1 MTLLLKNSEIKKYI
15 CIDKTI
21 IPIIERAFI
30 ALSNKKAIMPP
41 IMRLDIEENNGE
53 VDVKTAYIK
62 GYNNFAVKISPGFFN
77 NYKLGLPST
86 SGMMNL
92 FNSKTGLLES
102 VLLDNG
108 YLTNVRTAIAGA
120 ISIKYLSNKNITD
133 VGIIGTG
140 TQARMQLEA
149 LMLVRKPKIV
159 RIWSR
164 NKDNINS
171 FIREMSK
178 NINCEIT
185 AGKNP
190 KLITEK
196 SNLIITTTPSKKP
209 IILNE
214 WLHDDLHITAMGSD
228 AEEKNEIDPKIIKN
242 SDFYIADNIKQTS
255 ILGELHH
262 AINAKLVPSKKKIM
276 ELGDIIKNK
285 MIVRSSHKQI
295 TICDLTGT
303 GVQDTAIAIYA
314 YQIAKKNKLGKI
326 IV

>member
-1 MTLLLKNSEIKKYI
+1 MTLILKNSEIKKYI
-15 CIDKTI
+15 SIDKTI

-62 GYNNFAVKISPGFFN
+62 GYNNFAIKISPGFFN

-164 NKDNINS
+164 NKNNINS

-185 AGKNP
+185 AG
-190 KLITEK
+190 
-196 SNLIITTTPSKKP
+196 
-209 IILNE
+209 
-214 WLHDDLHITAMGSD
+214 
-228 AEEKNEIDPKIIKN
+228 
-242 SDFYIADNIKQTS
+242 
-255 ILGELHH
+255 
-262 AINAKLVPSKKKIM
+262 
-276 ELGDIIKNK
+276 
-285 MIVRSSHKQI
+285 
-295 TICDLTGT
+295 
-303 GVQDTAIAIYA
+303 
-314 YQIAKKNKLGKI
+314 
-326 IV
+326 